1 VTSLLFSRDTQ
12 QVIAWYQRGKNSA
25 ELSVFK
31 KPGKI
36 LHPAQFSLDT
46 LEKSDNVNW
55 VVHKLVE
62 IAVES

>member
-1 VTSLLFSRDTQ
+1 VTLLLFSHDTQ
-12 QVIAWYQRGKNSA
+12 QVFARYQRGKNSA

-46 LEKSDNVNW
+46 LDKSEDVNW